1 MVDKTDKELKLD
13 QETKNV
19 FKEIENREK
28 GFDKKGFMKY
38 FNYKPTA
45 LVNKLLGQNIQD
57 LRKSLDDIKQ

>member
-28 GFDKKGFMKY
+28 GFDNEGFMKY

-57 LRKSLDDIKQ
+57 LRKSLDEIKQ